1 MRELVEENSMLLA
14 PTTSLVRDD
23 STTQRSTPTQFLVK
37 DPAKRLHKLEEIK
50 KQPFFSEIDW
60 EKMEKKQIEVPW
72 KPDIT
77 VNAKGIMEI
86 EECNDDDVYR
96 NVTVAAEDV
105 IADFDFVGA
114 KYHRRDLSGVLAK
127 KYAGKLDDL
136 PDPAEPPAP
145 AGGCCVI
152 V

>member
-1 MRELVEENSMLLA
+1 MLLA
-14 PTTSLVRDD
+14 PATSSLRDD

-37 DPAKRLHKLEEIK
+37 DPAKRLYKLEDIK
-50 KQPFFSEIDW
+50 KHSFFSDLDW

-105 IADFDFVGA
+105 IADFDFVGG
-114 KYHRRDLSGVLAK
+114 KYHRRDLAGVLAK
-127 KYAGKLDDL
+127 KYAGQLDDL
-136 PDPAEPPAP
+136 PDPAEAP
-145 AGGCCVI
+145 VAAAGCCVI